1 MTRTTHLLLSCA
13 CTLLFAQGCVSSDFM
28 PIGGQTFPPRPNDHI
43 IDVYLAQEAP
53 VQVYKQLAGAKAL
66 SAVPSTAMEI
76 GRVDTVGA
84 PAASW
89 GSVVNDAKKKA
100 RRLGGDGLVI
110 KGWGSHLT
118 GVNGY
123 GQAYHGKN
131 ASMTV
136 IRY

>member
-1 MTRTTHLLLSCA
+1 MSKVLPLILILSLA
-13 CTLLFAQGCVSSDFM
+13 GHGCVSSDFM
-28 PIGGQTFPPRPNDHI
+28 PIGGHTFPPRPKDHI

-53 VQVYKQLAGAKAL
+53 VQVHKQLANSKPL
-66 SAVPSTAMEI
+66 SAVPRTAIEI

-89 GSVVNDAKKKA
+89 GSVVSDAKKKA
-100 RRLGGDGLVI
+100 RTLGGDGLVI

-118 GVNGY
+118 GVDGY

-131 ASMTV
+131 ISMTV
-136 IRY
+136 VRY